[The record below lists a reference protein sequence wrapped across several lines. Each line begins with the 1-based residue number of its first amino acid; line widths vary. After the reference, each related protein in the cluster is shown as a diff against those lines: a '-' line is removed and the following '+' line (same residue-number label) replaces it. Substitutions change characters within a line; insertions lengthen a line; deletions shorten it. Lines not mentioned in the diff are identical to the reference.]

1 MKEEDLTKAIKLKDE
16 LDDKRGLLKLAK
28 LPYMEL
34 KINFEEIYGHGSYR
48 NVNSVLGDSVIK
60 ELRKKII
67 ALIEERINELQKELE
82 KL

>member
-16 LDDKRGLLKLAK
+16 LDDKRGLLLLVN

-34 KINFEEIYGHGSYR
+34 KVNLEEIYGHGSYR
-48 NVNSVLGDSVIK
+48 NVNSVLGDSIIK
-60 ELRKKII
+60 ELRAKII
-67 ALIEERINELQKELE
+67 ALIVERINDLQKELE